1 MRSRLSDNGEGFSR
15 NVYMGR
21 GRVLSREVMA
31 AIVVRPEGEG
41 EYGAPTLALPEWAAR
56 ISADC
61 QIVQP
66 SFTALADGRES
77 AARLER
83 TRSATALES

>member
-1 MRSRLSDNGEGFSR
+1 MRSGLSDNGEGFSR

-31 AIVVRPEGEG
+31 AIVVHPEGEG
-41 EYGAPTLALPEWAAR
+41 EYGAPTLTLPEWAAR

-61 QIVQP
+61 QIVRTT
-66 SFTALADGRES
+66 FTTLAESRES

-83 TRSATALES
+83 TKSATALES